1 MEDAKK
7 ETCPYCGN
15 TDLKN
20 YVYVKTGERIR
31 VYVECIRCQK
41 FVARY
46 TLITYTSN
54 KPYDVLLKR
63 LKCLEYASGKK
74 ALKELEEY
82 NRQIDEEFAKVK
94 FLAERHTEKTVE
106 EMIKEKYEQESSQG
120 I

>member
-7 ETCPYCGN
+7 ESCPYCQG
-15 TDLKN
+15 TELKN
-20 YVYVKTGERIR
+20 YVYVKTGEHIR
-31 VYVECIRCQK
+31 VYVECVRCQK

-46 TLITYTSN
+46 TLITYTSD
-54 KPYDVLLKR
+54 KPYDVLRKR

-74 ALKELEEY
+74 ALRELEEY
-82 NRQIDEEFAKVK
+82 SRAIDEEFSKVK
-94 FLAERHTEKTVE
+94 YLAERHQEKTVE